1 MKDLEKI
8 VTIDGYQWKV
18 IFTPDD
24 QMMFAFKVP
33 KELST
38 WKNEKLWFSFDPE
51 DDYNQDEWS
60 ASHENMPTD
69 FSIFKVVTA
78 IFDAIAELVRRY
90 KIKFFYFQANTKK
103 KGEIYRLLS
112 ERLVSKLG
120 GNWKYQAVDDDW
132 FYLTK
137 LSSLN

>member
-8 VTIDGYQWKV
+8 VSVDGYQWKV

-24 QMMFAFKVP
+24 QIMFAFKVP

-38 WKNEKLWFSFDPE
+38 WKNDKLWFSFDPE

-60 ASHENMPTD
+60 STHKEMPTD
-69 FSIFKVVTA
+69 FSIFKVVSA
-78 IFDAIAELVRRY
+78 IFDAIAELVNRY
-90 KIKFFYFQANTKK
+90 KIQFFYFQANTEK
-103 KGEIYRLLS
+103 KGKVYHLLS

-120 GNWKYQAVDDDW
+120 GEWMYQAIDEEW

-137 LSSLN
+137 EISPN